1 MNNKYY
7 NKTNINLFIIVFT
20 LIIFLTKWY
29 YPYFY
34 FNETIESKLIFE
46 SVSDGYYYF
55 AQFKA
60 LANLS
65 LNNSFHPLINNL
77 GTITIPTG
85 AFIFHFIFHLI
96 IGLYSFVILE
106 FIFILFFLII
116 FYKIS
121 RLLNL
126 NRIQS
131 LAVAI
136 LLFNIPNIF
145 QFLNIN
151 NLVYFNIISAEFY
164 SLRFP
169 RPLVVNVY
177 FFLFIFLILKS
188 DEKNFFTIK
197 NSLIFG
203 TLSSLLFTSYFH
215 AFCLIQVA
223 LIFYLFFRFR
233 SKIIKTL
240 KKNIKYI
247 LLYLLIFILVSSPFL
262 TNMFFAEADFLERIG
277 LVVLDFNKKL
287 ILLKYLSLKLFKIQ
301 FIFIFVLSI
310 LLLFLLNRINNF
322 INCKKINIFFIIF
335 YSSIITPFIFIFVSP
350 SFSSHFYHFTNLVL
364 LSGFILFFYIFI
376 ILFDFLIK
384 KKISINSINNFSFLL
399 IFILFIWNIYIS
411 NKNYKL
417 INLDNERFIERTEFN
432 SIIDIIKK
440 ENILDNKNISL
451 LTFDNRFLVWSILSD
466 IKYLNIINGVL
477 VPRTNNMIENDLINT
492 FKFLNLSKNDFRKFI
507 QNKKLSSWRYRNEN
521 IRDSFWM
528 RYQANAL
535 VTFDDS
541 KNFDPEILEFINKSS
556 PLLSQQLIIPNDEFQ
571 RLLSKF
577 NNVNNS
583 SLFRPNVIIINKENI
598 ILKKSYIDN
607 DIFCKAFEGKI
618 YDLYYSFEINDDCV
632 R

>member
-7 NKTNINLFIIVFT
+7 NKTYINLFIIVFS

-29 YPYFY
+29 YSYFY

-60 LANLS
+60 LANLN

-77 GTITIPTG
+77 GTITVPTG
-85 AFIFHFIFHLI
+85 AFIFHFIFYSI
-96 IGLYSFVILE
+96 IGPYSFVILE

-136 LLFNIPNIF
+136 LLFNIPNLF
-145 QFLNIN
+145 QILNIN
-151 NLVYFNIISAEFY
+151 NLVYFNMISAEFY

-169 RPLVVNVY
+169 RPLVTNVY

-188 DEKNFFTIK
+188 EKKIFFTIK
-197 NSLIFG
+197 NSVIFG

-215 AFCLIQVA
+215 AFCLIQVV
-223 LIFYLFFRFR
+223 LILNLFFRFK

-240 KKNIKYI
+240 KTNIKYI
-247 LLYLLIFILVSSPFL
+247 LLYFLILFLVSTPFL
-262 TNMFFAEADFLERIG
+262 INMFFAETDFLERLG

-301 FIFIFVLSI
+301 FIVIFFLSI
-310 LLLFLLNRINNF
+310 FLLFLLKKSDDFKNF
-322 INCKKINIFFIIF
+322 KKINIFFIIF
-335 YSSIITPFIFIFVSP
+335 YSSIITPFIFTFVSP

-364 LSGFILFFYIFI
+364 LSGFILFFHIFI
-376 ILFDFLIK
+376 ILFNFLIK
-384 KKISINSINNFSFLL
+384 KKIPINIINDFSFLL
-399 IFILFIWNIYIS
+399 IFILLIGNIYIF

-417 INLDNERFIERTEFN
+417 INFKNERFIERKEFN
-432 SIIDIIKK
+432 LIIDIINKKNILKK
-440 ENILDNKNISL
+440 ENISL
-451 LTFDNRFLVWSILSD
+451 LTFDNRFLVWSILSNV
-466 IKYLNIINGVL
+466 KYLSVINGVL
-477 VPRTNNMIENDLINT
+477 VPRTNDVIENDLINA
-492 FKFLNLSKNDFRKFI
+492 FKYLKLSKNDFSKFI
-507 QNKKLSSWRYRNEN
+507 ENKKLSSWRYRNNN
-521 IRDSFWM
+521 IKDFFWM

-535 VTFDDS
+535 VTFNNS
-541 KNFDPEILEFINKSS
+541 KNFDPKTLEFINNSS
-556 PLLSQQLIIPNDEFQ
+556 PLLSQQLIMPNEELERFLIKYDT
-571 RLLSKF
+571 
-577 NNVNNS
+577 VNK
-583 SLFRPNVIIINKENI
+583 SLFLSPKIIIINKKNL

-607 DIFCKAFEGKI
+607 NIFCKAFEGKI
-618 YDLYYSFEINDDCV
+618 YDFYYNFELNDECIN
-632 R
+632 